1 MSLHLKYLQ
10 CFSVLTTIA
19 YSLFVASN
27 IGLAFLGF
35 ILLFVSAISIGLRV
49 YFGDHRDILLLKL
62 VCGADRDSALFLR
75 DIISGVSRN
84 V

>member
-1 MSLHLKYLQ
+1 MSLQLKYLQ
-10 CFSVLTTIA
+10 WVSVLTAMA

-27 IGLAFLGF
+27 IGLVFLSF

-62 VCGADRDSALFLR
+62 VCEADRDSALVLR

>member
-1 MSLHLKYLQ
+1 MSLQLKYLQ
-10 CFSVLTTIA
+10 WFSVLTTMA
-19 YSLFVASN
+19 YSLFVATN
-27 IGLAFLGF
+27 IELVFLSF
-35 ILLFVSAISIGLRV
+35 ILLLVSAISIGLWV

-62 VCGADRDSALFLR
+62 VFGADRDSALVLR